1 VLAYAAQDTS
11 IDVVEVRDPRRLKTY
26 LEANASDAQTR
37 IAAVEAAGVG
47 GALASGKII
56 VGNAGGT
63 GAAVTVTGDISLSNA
78 GVAAIASGAI
88 INADVAT
95 NAAIVGSKL
104 DLSAAGAIGAT
115 TPADG
120 KFTEVTSDGKYAV
133 TGGDATTG
141 LMVQKAACTAGTNAT
156 ETISFAVAFG
166 AAPIVT
172 CTYTEDPGDVRPIFV
187 TSVTASNFVANITA
201 DKNYG
206 YIAVG
211 SRP

>member
-1 VLAYAAQDTS
+1 
-11 IDVVEVRDPRRLKTY
+11 
-26 LEANASDAQTR
+26 
-37 IAAVEAAGVG
+37 
-47 GALASGKII
+47 
-56 VGNAGGT
+56 
-63 GAAVTVTGDISLSNA
+63 
-78 GVAAIASGAI
+78 
-88 INADVAT
+88 
-95 NAAIVGSKL
+95 
-104 DLSAAGAIGAT
+104 
-115 TPADG
+115 
-120 KFTEVTSDGKYAV
+120 
-133 TGGDATTG
+133 
-141 LMVQKAACTAGTNAT
+141 MVQKAACTAGTNAT